1 MKDTQKKKTI
11 SQFNLRH
18 QKSKNKKIIIIIRLL
33 YHTCSSHEDQKI
45 LLSHTF
51 STFQSFSAL
60 CKVLRIHRPM
70 EISAAE

>member
-18 QKSKNKKIIIIIRLL
+18 QKSKNEKIIIRLL

-45 LLSHTF
+45 LLSHTS
-51 STFQSFSAL
+51 STFQSSSAL